1 MQFDVVKEGISV
13 TMCLYFLT
21 SLEKGRCTSMK
32 IAIVG
37 AGKLGCKV
45 AEALLGGDHSVTM
58 IDKDEEALQSLSSQM
73 DVMTIAANAKEVSVL
88 KELHIASYD
97 FLLTATDRDEKNLVI
112 GSFAKKL
119 GCPRVIA
126 RIRDPEHMNQSDFIK
141 ETMSIDHLINPDL
154 NLTMQIFRYLAEK
167 YTLQN
172 GIYSIGKVALLEFAA
187 AKMPKIIGLTPA
199 QVREAMPEMMIVA
212 ISRYGKVI
220 VPKGHLI
227 IDREDILYAIGE
239 REAMMALNKKVRV
252 RGRWT
257 NLQKV
262 MIIGGGKTGLYL
274 AQHLSD
280 FGASVKLIE
289 KEKARCHYLSEHL
302 DGVMI
307 LHGDGT
313 DIGLLEEEN
322 LNEMDAFVT
331 ATGYDED
338 NLILALMAKS
348 HGVEDVIAKVS
359 RKIYSD
365 MISSLGV
372 DMVLNPLDIAVS
384 HILRIIQ
391 GNKRVLSSEL
401 IQGQAEI
408 MEIVAADHMKLTE
421 RPLKEIQF
429 PNGVVVAAI
438 HRGTELIIPNPET
451 IIEKNDRVTI
461 LCLLS
466 ELTELEKLLRTTGRG
481 DFIR

>member
-1 MQFDVVKEGISV
+1 
-13 TMCLYFLT
+13 
-21 SLEKGRCTSMK
+21 MK

-58 IDKDEEALQSLSSQM
+58 IDKDEAALQGLSSQM
-73 DVMTIAANAKEVSVL
+73 DIMTIAANAKEVAIL
-88 KELHIASYD
+88 KELQISSYD
-97 FLLTATDRDEKNLVI
+97 FLLASTDRDEKNIVI
-112 GSFAKKL
+112 ASFAKKL

-141 ETMSIDHLINPDL
+141 ETMSIDHIINPDL
-154 NLTMQIFRYLAEK
+154 NLTRQIYRYLAEK
-167 YTLQN
+167 YTLKN
-172 GIYSIGKVALLEFAA
+172 GIYSIGKVALLEFAS
-187 AKMPKIIGLTPA
+187 AKLPKIVGLTAP
-199 QVREAMPEMMIVA
+199 QVRAAMPEMMIVA
-212 ISRYGKVI
+212 VSRNGKVI
-220 VPKGHLI
+220 VPKADFV
-227 IDREDILYAIGE
+227 IDREDILYAVGE
-239 REAMMALNKKVRV
+239 REAMMALNKKVKV
-252 RGRWT
+252 KGRWT

-274 AQHLSD
+274 AQHLSE

-289 KEKARCHYLSEHL
+289 KSKERCYYLSEHL
-302 DGVMI
+302 EGVMI

-313 DIGLLEEEN
+313 DINLLEEEN

-331 ATGYDED
+331 ATGFDED

-391 GNKRVLSSEL
+391 GSKRVLSSEL

-408 MEIVAADHMKLTE
+408 MEIVAADHMKMTE
-421 RPLKEIQF
+421 RALKDIRF
-429 PNGVVVAAI
+429 PDGVIVAAI
-438 HRGTELIIPNPET
+438 HRGTEIIIPDGDT

-466 ELTELEKLLRTTGRG
+466 ELTELEKLLRVTGRG
-481 DFIR
+481 DFIQ

>member
-1 MQFDVVKEGISV
+1 
-13 TMCLYFLT
+13 
-21 SLEKGRCTSMK
+21 MK

-58 IDKDEEALQSLSSQM
+58 IDKDETALQGLSSQM
-73 DVMTIAANAKEVSVL
+73 DVMTIAANAKEVAIL
-88 KELHIASYD
+88 KELQISSYD
-97 FLLTATDRDEKNLVI
+97 FLLASTDRDEKNIVI
-112 GSFAKKL
+112 ASFAKKL
-119 GCPRVIA
+119 GVPRVIA
-126 RIRDPEHMNQSDFIK
+126 RVRDPEHMNQSDFIK
-141 ETMSIDHLINPDL
+141 ETMSIDHIINPDL
-154 NLTMQIFRYLAEK
+154 NLTRQIYRYLAEK
-167 YTLQN
+167 YTLKN
-172 GIYSIGKVALLEFAA
+172 GIYSIGKVALIEFAS
-187 AKMPKIIGLTPA
+187 AKLPKVIGMTPP
-199 QVREAMPEMMIVA
+199 QVRAAMPEMMIVA
-212 ISRYGKVI
+212 VSRNGKVI
-220 VPKGHLI
+220 VPRADFV
-227 IDREDILYAIGE
+227 IDREDILYAVGE
-239 REAMMALNKKVRV
+239 REAMMTLNKKVKV
-252 RGRWT
+252 KGRWT

-274 AQHLSD
+274 AQHLAE

-289 KEKARCHYLSEHL
+289 KDKERCYYLSEHL
-302 DGVMI
+302 EGVMI

-313 DIGLLEEEN
+313 DINLLEEEN

-331 ATGYDED
+331 ATGFDED

-391 GNKRVLSSEL
+391 GSKRVLSSEL

-408 MEIVAADHMKLTE
+408 MEIVAADHMKMTE
-421 RPLKEIQF
+421 RALKEIRF
-429 PNGVVVAAI
+429 PEGVIVAAI
-438 HRGTELIIPNPET
+438 HRGTELIIPTGET
-451 IIEKNDRVTI
+451 IIEQNDRVTI

-466 ELTELEKLLRTTGRG
+466 ELTELEKLLRITGRG
-481 DFIR
+481 DFMQ

>member
-1 MQFDVVKEGISV
+1 
-13 TMCLYFLT
+13 
-21 SLEKGRCTSMK
+21 MK

-37 AGKLGCKV
+37 AGKLGGKV
-45 AEALLGGDHSVTM
+45 AEALLSGDHSVTM
-58 IDKDEEALQSLSSQM
+58 IDKDETALQGLSTQM

-97 FLLTATDRDEKNLVI
+97 FLLTATDRDEKNIVI
-112 GSFAKKL
+112 ASFAKKL

-141 ETMSIDHLINPDL
+141 ETMSIDHIINPDL
-154 NLTMQIFRYLAEK
+154 NLTLQIYRYLAEK
-167 YTLQN
+167 YTLKN
-172 GIYSIGKVALLEFAA
+172 GIYSIGKAALLEFAA
-187 AKMPKIIGLTPA
+187 AKMPKLIGLTPG

-212 ISRYGKVI
+212 ISRNGKVI
-220 VPKGHLI
+220 VPKADMLV
-227 IDREDILYAIGE
+227 DREDILYAVGE
-239 REAMMALNKKVRV
+239 REAMMSINRKIKVK
-252 RGRWT
+252 GRWT

-274 AQHLSD
+274 AQHLAE
-280 FGASVKLIE
+280 FGASVKIIE
-289 KEKARCHYLSEHL
+289 KDKERCYYLSEHL
-302 DGVMI
+302 EGVMI

-313 DIGLLEEEN
+313 DINLLEEEN

-331 ATGYDED
+331 ATGFDED

-365 MISSLGV
+365 MIASLGV

-391 GNKRVLSSEL
+391 GSKRVLSSEL

-408 MEIVAADHMKLTE
+408 MEIVAADHMKMTE
-421 RPLKEIQF
+421 YPLKEIKF
-429 PNGVVVAAI
+429 PPGVIVAAI
-438 HRGTELIIPNPET
+438 HRGTELIIPSGDT

-466 ELTELEKLLRTTGRG
+466 ELTELEKLLRITGRG
-481 DFIR
+481 DFMR

>member
-1 MQFDVVKEGISV
+1 
-13 TMCLYFLT
+13 
-21 SLEKGRCTSMK
+21 MK

-58 IDKDEEALQSLSSQM
+58 IDKDETALQGLSSQM
-73 DVMTIAANAKEVSVL
+73 DVMTIAANAKEVAIL
-88 KELHIASYD
+88 KELHVETYD
-97 FLLTATDRDEKNLVI
+97 FLLTSTDRDEKNIVI
-112 GSFAKKL
+112 ASFAKKL

-141 ETMSIDHLINPDL
+141 ETMSIDHVINPDL
-154 NLTMQIFRYLAEK
+154 NLTMQIYRYLAEK
-167 YTLQN
+167 YTLKN

-187 AKMPKIIGLTPA
+187 AKIPKIIGLTAP
-199 QVREAMPEMMIVA
+199 QIRLAMPGMMIVA
-212 ISRYGKVI
+212 ISRNGKVI
-220 VPKGHLI
+220 VPKADML
-227 IDREDILYAIGE
+227 IDREDSLYAIGE

-252 RGRWT
+252 KGRWT

-274 AQHLSD
+274 AQHLSE

-289 KEKARCHYLSEHL
+289 RDKDRCFYLSEHL

-313 DIGLLEEEN
+313 DINLLEEEN

-391 GNKRVLSSEL
+391 GSKRVLSSEL

-421 RPLKEIQF
+421 RPLKEIKF
-429 PNGVVVAAI
+429 PGGVIVAAI
-438 HRGTELIIPNPET
+438 HRGTEIIIPNGDT

-466 ELTELEKLLRTTGRG
+466 ELTELERLLRITGRG
-481 DFIR
+481 DFIQ

>member
-1 MQFDVVKEGISV
+1 
-13 TMCLYFLT
+13 
-21 SLEKGRCTSMK
+21 MK

-58 IDKDEEALQSLSSQM
+58 IDKDETALQGLSSQM
-73 DVMTIAANAKEVSVL
+73 DVMTIAANAKEVAVL
-88 KELHIASYD
+88 KELQISSYD
-97 FLLTATDRDEKNLVI
+97 FLLASTDRDEKNIVI
-112 GSFAKKL
+112 ASFAKKL
-119 GCPRVIA
+119 GVPRVIA

-141 ETMSIDHLINPDL
+141 ETMSIDHIINPDL
-154 NLTMQIFRYLAEK
+154 NLTRQIYRYLAEK
-167 YTLQN
+167 YTLKN
-172 GIYSIGKVALLEFAA
+172 GIYSIEKVALIEFASA
-187 AKMPKIIGLTPA
+187 RLPKVIGMTPP
-199 QVREAMPEMMIVA
+199 QVRAAMPEMMIVA
-212 ISRYGKVI
+212 VSRNGKVI
-220 VPKGHLI
+220 VPKADFV
-227 IDREDILYAIGE
+227 IDREDILYAVGE
-239 REAMMALNKKVRV
+239 REAMMTLNKKIKVK
-252 RGRWT
+252 GRWT

-274 AQHLSD
+274 AQHLSE

-289 KEKARCHYLSEHL
+289 KEKERCYYLSEHL
-302 DGVMI
+302 EGVMI

-313 DIGLLEEEN
+313 DINLLEEEN

-408 MEIVAADHMKLTE
+408 MEIVAADHMKMTE
-421 RPLKEIQF
+421 RALKEIRF
-429 PNGVVVAAI
+429 PEGVIVAAI
-438 HRGTELIIPNPET
+438 HRGTEIIIPNGDT

-466 ELTELEKLLRTTGRG
+466 ELTELEKLLRVTGRG
-481 DFIR
+481 DFIQ

>member
-1 MQFDVVKEGISV
+1 
-13 TMCLYFLT
+13 
-21 SLEKGRCTSMK
+21 MK

-58 IDKDEEALQSLSSQM
+58 IDKDEAALQGLSSQM
-73 DVMTIAANAKEVSVL
+73 DIMTIAANAKEVAIL
-88 KELHIASYD
+88 KELQISSYD
-97 FLLTATDRDEKNLVI
+97 FLLASTDRDEKNIVI
-112 GSFAKKL
+112 ASFAKKL

-141 ETMSIDHLINPDL
+141 ETMSIDHIINPDL
-154 NLTMQIFRYLAEK
+154 NLTRQIYRYLAEK
-167 YTLQN
+167 YTLKN
-172 GIYSIGKVALLEFAA
+172 GIYSIGKVALLEFAS
-187 AKMPKIIGLTPA
+187 AKLPKIVGLTAP
-199 QVREAMPEMMIVA
+199 QVRNAMPEMMIVA
-212 ISRYGKVI
+212 VSRNGKVI
-220 VPKGHLI
+220 VPKADFI
-227 IDREDILYAIGE
+227 IDREDILYAVGE
-239 REAMMALNKKVRV
+239 REAMMALNKKVKV
-252 RGRWT
+252 KGRWT

-274 AQHLSD
+274 AQHLSE

-289 KEKARCHYLSEHL
+289 KSKERCYYLSEHL
-302 DGVMI
+302 EGVMI

-313 DIGLLEEEN
+313 DINLLEEEN

-331 ATGYDED
+331 ATGFDED

-391 GNKRVLSSEL
+391 GSKRVLSSEL

-408 MEIVAADHMKLTE
+408 MEIVAADHMKMTE
-421 RPLKEIQF
+421 RALKDIRF
-429 PNGVVVAAI
+429 PDGVIVAAI
-438 HRGTELIIPNPET
+438 HRGTEIIIPDGDT

-466 ELTELEKLLRTTGRG
+466 ELTELEKLLRVTGRG
-481 DFIR
+481 DFIQ